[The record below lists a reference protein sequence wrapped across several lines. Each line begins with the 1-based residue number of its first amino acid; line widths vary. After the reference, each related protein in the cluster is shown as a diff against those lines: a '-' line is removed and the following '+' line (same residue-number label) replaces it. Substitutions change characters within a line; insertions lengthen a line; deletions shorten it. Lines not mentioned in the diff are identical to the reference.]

1 MQMMMEMI
9 GLRRYF
15 WQGLLTFAPLFL
27 IIPLI
32 GERSFAEI
40 GVIFGFV
47 VFFWACLWL
56 PRRYFEIRYL
66 LPLAVVLFAGSGL
79 AILYVP
85 GVFGYASIGYWAL
98 IVLLGRASNR
108 DFKWSLGTTIV
119 AVCWYL
125 ILSRSEPGLVGV
137 LSAVG
142 MLAVFSSANLR
153 AKRNEDFVRI
163 QEAYAKLQELHAEL
177 QVAQEEAMK
186 YAALTERNRLAHDI
200 HDGIGH
206 RLTSMIV
213 QLQMLVKMIPVD
225 TAKAV
230 KTTENLIDVA
240 KTGLQE
246 TRHLVHSWAPPDGL
260 GMQAIRG
267 LVYETEQ
274 QTPLR
279 VVLEEGGTV
288 SGDWPSGLD
297 VAVYRMVQEAITNT
311 LKHGLQATE
320 IVIRIVQE
328 SGRVM
333 VQIRDNGKLDGK
345 VENKI
350 GFGLRAMTERVEAL
364 GGVIRFRMRD
374 GFVIDAEIPIEKG
387 AGEV

>member
-1 MQMMMEMI
+1 M
-9 GLRRYF
+9 
-15 WQGLLTFAPLFL
+15 
-27 IIPLI
+27 
-32 GERSFAEI
+32 
-40 GVIFGFV
+40 
-47 VFFWACLWL
+47 
-56 PRRYFEIRYL
+56 